1 MRNSRIVAVLAA
13 ATAVAAGAM
22 AIPAGATT
30 APIPTRPTALQTSPY
45 VLNTLMANGVVL
57 GANGAA
63 ALSVSGYSQA
73 ASLANAF
80 KPVAIPVLTF
90 TFPSTRTSATG
101 LSHTG
106 SVTFRRGAHIVSA
119 TNLWVV
125 VNPVTKTGYVSAILN
140 LTRTRTVMFALK
152 GIVITKVAIGTHVW
166 TRAVAKVY
174 IANAT
179 VSGGLTAGLGLTV
192 PLFPLNVQIATATA
206 YLY

>member
-1 MRNSRIVAVLAA
+1 MRNSRIVAVIAA
-13 ATAVAAGAM
+13 ATAVAAGVM
-22 AIPAGATT
+22 AIPAGAAT

-45 VLNTLMANGVVL
+45 VLNTLMHNGVVL

-63 ALSVSGYSQA
+63 TLSVSGFSQDPTA
-73 ASLANAF
+73 ALGH
-80 KPVAIPVLTF
+80 PVAIPVLTF

-140 LTRTRTVMFALK
+140 LTRTRTIMFALK
-152 GIVITKVAIGTHVW
+152 GIVITKVPIGTHVW

-179 VSGGLTAGLGLTV
+179 VSAGLTAGLGLTV
-192 PLFPLNVQIATATA
+192 PLFSLTVQIATATA